1 MLLSTWSPLCQ
12 VKRMIEDEEFDAQG
26 VLKRDSKKMK
36 VGKDKQHSLHLQIP
50 PLQKYLPQ
58 RSQVG
63 KHQRDINKCNDLL
76 MDKTSMRKK

>member
-1 MLLSTWSPLCQ
+1 VTNTKLDCCFS
-12 VKRMIEDEEFDAQG
+12 KRKGEGAYPPPE
-26 VLKRDSKKMK
+26 

-58 RSQVG
+58 RSQFG
-63 KHQRDINKCNDLL
+63 KHQRDIDKFNDLL